1 MPNAVGNFLNNVA
14 GAFFGNEYLRDY
26 THASK
31 TFRTGNYAY
40 APKFKYLFHVY
51 FDVNTNA
58 FQQASTLKSNFGIL
72 VKSVKLPNFTF
83 NTHELNQYNRKRIV
97 QTKIKYDPIDITFHD
112 DNNNLIN
119 SLWYRYYTYYYADG
133 TKPKVVFAGKRGGAP
148 DTQTAGGGA
157 EVSATAANYNARTQ
171 YVPSITGDDTWGYIG
186 ETSVPSGPDPV
197 KLPFFKNITIFGL
210 SRHNFIAYTL
220 INPIITRFGHDT
232 YDYEQSAGIMQNSM
246 SIEYETVVY
255 NQGEIDGTKPGN
267 IVTGFGDQQNYDRKL
282 SPIALPGSNSN
293 VIGPTGLI
301 NSAGGAITDFA
312 GGKLLSSL
320 ATAGRIYNSTKN
332 INLKDRKS
340 TRLNSSHVKRSRM
353 PSSA

>member
-1 MPNAVGNFLNNVA
+1 MCSSDL
-14 GAFFGNEYLRDY
+14 
-26 THASK
+26 
-31 TFRTGNYAY
+31 
-40 APKFKYLFHVY
+40 
-51 FDVNTNA
+51 
-58 FQQASTLKSNFGIL
+58 
-72 VKSVKLPNFTF
+72 
-83 NTHELNQYNRKRIV
+83 
-97 QTKIKYDPIDITFHD
+97 
-112 DNNNLIN
+112 LIN

-133 TKPKVVFAGKRGGAP
+133 TKPKVVFDGKRGGAP

-255 NQGEIDGTKPGN
+255 NQGEIDGEKPGS

-312 GGKLLSSL
+312 GGRLLSSL

-332 INLKDRKS
+332 INLKSSLANELKLFIGNSLQNSENGTRQKLVDIPVYGSAPSGTSNVPAKAQQNPESIGTTPTAGTQNNVGPS
-340 TRLNSSHVKRSRM
+340 TLSGY
-353 PSSA
+353 